1 MVASRARGEVGPN
14 RGPVV
19 VITGASSGI
28 GRATARRYA
37 AEGARLVLASRSPS
51 ALEEVATECRSAGAQ
66 ALVVPTDVADE
77 AAVHALAEAA
87 VRKFGRID
95 VWVGGAGV
103 FAYGRFEE
111 MPSDLFRRVVET
123 NLMGQVHGAR
133 AVLPHF
139 RRQGS
144 GALVMIASLYS
155 KIGSPYVSPYVTS
168 KFGVLGFGDVLRQ
181 EVRGE
186 RGIRIRVILPATVD
200 TPIYQHAA
208 NLTGRRVHPLPPIAS
223 PERVA
228 RAIVKAPR
236 RRRFAIHV
244 GQALRAAVVVQ
255 RVMPRLFDAIKG
267 VLMNTVELRG
277 GGEPLTDGTVFTA
290 PERAGEVTGRWRSV
304 PVRVLVV
311 AAVGAAV
318 AGGLRARQRKPSA

>member
-1 MVASRARGEVGPN
+1 MTSRASGAAIPS

-37 AEGARLVLASRSPS
+37 AQSARLVLASRSRP
-51 ALEEVATECRSAGAQ
+51 ALDEVAAECRSAGAQ
-66 ALVVPTDVADE
+66 AIVVPTDVADE

-87 VRKFGRID
+87 VREFGRID

-103 FAYGRFEE
+103 FAYGLFEE
-111 MPSDLFRRVVET
+111 LPSELFRRVVET

-186 RGIRIRVILPATVD
+186 RGIRIRVVLPATID

-223 PERVA
+223 PERVG
-228 RAIVKAPR
+228 RAVVKAPH
-236 RRRFAIHV
+236 RRRFATHV
-244 GQALRAAVVVQ
+244 GQTLRAAVIVQ
-255 RVMPRLFDAIKG
+255 RIAPRLYDAIKA
-267 VLMNTVELRG
+267 VLMNVIELRG
-277 GGEPLTDGTVFTA
+277 RGERLTDGTVFTA
-290 PERAGEVTGRWRSV
+290 PTAAGEVTGRWRSA
-304 PVRVLVV
+304 PFRALVI
-311 AAVGAAV
+311 AAAGVVGAGAV
-318 AGGLRARQRKPSA
+318 RALQRKPSA